1 MATTQEISAIFALD
15 YFIRES
21 YIGSI
26 FFTKEY
32 AITRIIIQVCHLVP
46 PSPVLDPT
54 VLERDDPIQL
64 PMDLLIHDEKDEDVI
79 FEVNAARRNPN
90 ITCNPLYEHSLRDE
104 EAEKFSLK
112 SFQSGFKTDF
122 DNVNF
127 IRVGQLCQWM
137 YAKTEHTIMFTF
149 LVREINSQQ
158 TQSVKEAMYRLVSWY
173 ISVTNSICKYNVY

>member
-1 MATTQEISAIFALD
+1 VASHRKYPLYSHYIFSLQSHISVL
-15 YFIRES
+15 YFFYKGTPLRASS
-21 YIGSI
+21 YLS
-26 FFTKEY
+26 F
-32 AITRIIIQVCHLVP
+32 VP

-127 IRVGQLCQWM
+127 IRVGQLC
-137 YAKTEHTIMFTF
+137 H
-149 LVREINSQQ
+149 
-158 TQSVKEAMYRLVSWY
+158 
-173 ISVTNSICKYNVY
+173 